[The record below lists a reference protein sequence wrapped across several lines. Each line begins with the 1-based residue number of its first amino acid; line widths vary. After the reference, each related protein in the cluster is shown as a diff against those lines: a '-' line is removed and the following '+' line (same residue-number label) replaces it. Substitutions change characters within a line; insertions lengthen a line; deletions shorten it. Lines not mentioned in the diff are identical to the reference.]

1 MNRMFER
8 SLNLRQLLD
17 RQYRKPTV
25 VLLVATIVSVTWKYY
40 GTKAFYLAALSS
52 AFSSPADAQMHAAL
66 YVFFSA
72 FVLLGLIPLLVVRF
86 VFREAPSQY
95 GLQWGDA
102 RFGWKAVA
110 IVAPVMILLSYP
122 SASMPDFLAEYPL
135 NPVAGN
141 SIGDFLQHALFY
153 LFFYLGW
160 EFCFRGF
167 VQFGLRD
174 SVGDWNAILIQTALS
189 CVLHIG
195 KPSGEIYSSILGALV
210 WGVVAFRSRSLVY
223 PILTHWLLGLSLDFF
238 IVISSSASAHP

>member
-1 MNRMFER
+1 MTRMFEH

-17 RQYRKPTV
+17 HRYRKPTV
-25 VLLVATIVSVTWKYY
+25 VLLVATIVSITWKYY
-40 GTKAFYLAALSS
+40 GNKAFYLASLSPSLSS
-52 AFSSPADAQMHAAL
+52 PGNEQMHAAL

-86 VFREAPSQY
+86 IFRESTASY
-95 GLQWGDA
+95 GVQWGDA

-110 IVAPVMILLSYP
+110 IVAPVMIVLSYP
-122 SASMPDFLAEYPL
+122 SASMPEFLAEYPV
-135 NPVAGN
+135 NPAAGTSVGN
-141 SIGDFLQHALFY
+141 FLQHAFFY

-210 WGVVAFRSRSLVY
+210 WGVIAFRSRSLVY
-223 PILTHWLLGLSLDFF
+223 PIVTHWLLGLSLDFF
-238 IVISSSASAHP
+238 IVISSPASALL